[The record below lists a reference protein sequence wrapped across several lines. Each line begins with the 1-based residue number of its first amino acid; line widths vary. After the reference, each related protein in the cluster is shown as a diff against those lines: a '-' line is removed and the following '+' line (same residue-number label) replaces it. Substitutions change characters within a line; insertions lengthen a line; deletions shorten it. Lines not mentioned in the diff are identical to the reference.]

1 MRSQRFWG
9 HWGSSLSEITW
20 LFVSQ
25 NFVHGTQRT
34 YLRPFFF
41 RVIEDLICGGRD
53 ATQIAEKYNPNLVT
67 VVHSESRGWQYEAG
81 RCREKISKSRR
92 FLSPLD
98 PDAVADYLSESG
110 KHVLV
115 MWRSRHEE
123 SIFSVKSDSFEA
135 NPRGF
140 VAVIFL
146 GLLTSSSHIC
156 SLGSLTIWL
165 W

>member
-20 LFVSQ
+20 VFVSQ

-34 YLRPFFF
+34 YLRPFFLSH
-41 RVIEDLICGGRD
+41 RRSHLRWAGCHSDCWEIQLI
-53 ATQIAEKYNPNLVT
+53 LVT
-67 VVHSESRGWQYEAG
+67 VFHHEARGWQYEVG

-110 KHVLV
+110 KCDLV
-115 MWRSRHEE
+115 MWRSRHEI
-123 SIFSVKSDSFEA
+123 SIFSVKSGSSEA
-135 NPRGF
+135 KPRGF
-140 VAVIFL
+140 VAVNFL
-146 GLLTSSSHIC
+146 GLFTSPSHIC